1 MTAVSVTAQDIE
13 NVWRPLS
20 TEQSTI
26 VPGLSGSA
34 WRRLVRKAP
43 WVEAEEFPQDD
54 IKDVMVSMIV
64 RVLKNPD
71 SVRTLS
77 ESIDDYTEAK
87 TLDAAISSGELY
99 VSDYELSLLSP
110 VPEAPE
116 YGMYVVGLGG

>member
-1 MTAVSVTAQDIE
+1 MAVSVTPQDIE

-20 TEQSTI
+20 SEQSAI

-34 WRRLVRKAP
+34 WRRLLRRAP
-43 WVEAEEFPQDD
+43 WVDAEGFPVDD
-54 IKDVMVSMIV
+54 VKDVMVSMIL

-99 VSDYELSLLSP
+99 VTDYEVSLLAP
-110 VPEAPE
+110 KTEAPD